1 MYCIEFIAFIIH
13 FSTEAIIPVASK
25 AGLQILRIFLLLLFD
40 LNKKLKEIS
49 VQFSRSLVSDSLQP
63 HE

>member
-25 AGLQILRIFLLLLFD
+25 VGLQILRIFLLILFD
-40 LNKKLKEIS
+40 LNKKLKQLS
-49 VQFSRSLVSDSLQP
+49 VQFSHSVMSDSLQP